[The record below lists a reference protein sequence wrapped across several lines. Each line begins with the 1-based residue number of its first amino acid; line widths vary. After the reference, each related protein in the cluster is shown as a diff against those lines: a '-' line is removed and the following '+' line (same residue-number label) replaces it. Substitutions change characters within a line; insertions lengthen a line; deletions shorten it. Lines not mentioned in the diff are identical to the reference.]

1 MLGGGGWGEEEEG
14 SVVPTAFLR
23 NLRRLGLRVPA
34 ACAMRRGGG
43 GATERGAARGTKEG
57 AVDKSKRVR
66 TAAKGPAKA
75 PKARPATTF
84 ERSVYTAC
92 LAIPRGSVC
101 SYGAIADA
109 IGAGCARSVGA
120 ALRRN
125 PYAPIVPCHRVVA
138 SSGELGGFTG
148 SWARGGDALA
158 PLQLRKV
165 QMLRG
170 ERVDVDVASGGAR
183 ATVPPDAFASADALT
198 ERMPAA
204 AEELEGIMSERSWDV
219 EHTGS
224 ANER

>member
-1 MLGGGGWGEEEEG
+1 MGLAAALPEG
-14 SVVPTAFLR
+14 AGRTRRRRRRVVP
-23 NLRRLGLRVPA
+23 
-34 ACAMRRGGG
+34 
-43 GATERGAARGTKEG
+43 ARSCGQP
-57 AVDKSKRVR
+57 VR
-66 TAAKGPAKA
+66 APQRTSEGPAKA

-158 PLQLRKV
+158 PSQLRKV